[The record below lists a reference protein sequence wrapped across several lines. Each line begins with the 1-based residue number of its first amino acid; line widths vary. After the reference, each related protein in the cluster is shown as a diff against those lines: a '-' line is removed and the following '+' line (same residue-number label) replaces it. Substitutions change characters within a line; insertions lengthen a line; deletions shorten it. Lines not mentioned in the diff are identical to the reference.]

1 MITYFTIGVIVSLVI
16 LLIRT
21 LIFPEDF
28 AGGDLYFWIGVLIGC
43 AINAV
48 IWPLSSGFLI
58 HDIIIRR

>member
-1 MITYFTIGVIVSLVI
+1 MITYLTIGVIISLVI

-28 AGGDLYFWIGVLIGC
+28 AGGDVSFGIGVLIGC

-48 IWPLSSGFLI
+48 IWPLSIGFLI
-58 HDIIIRR
+58 HDIIIHR